1 MPLKKAVLEETKAAM
16 KSGDKARLT
25 VLRGF
30 SAAIKQREI
39 DERVTLSEA
48 EQLSVLD
55 KQIKQR
61 KDSESQ
67 FREANREDL
76 ADKEA
81 FEIKVLSAFLPKQ
94 LDESE
99 VLAIVEKAIAEVAE
113 SGQTGM
119 AAMGKVMALVKPQ
132 VQGKADMGMVSQL
145 VKAKL

>member
-1 MPLKKAVLEETKAAM
+1 MPLKKAVLDETKNAM
-16 KSGDKARLT
+16 KSGDKAKLM

-39 DERVTLSEA
+39 DEQISLSEA

-61 KDSESQ
+61 KDSEKQ
-67 FREANREDL
+67 FREANRDDL

-81 FEIKVLSAFLPKQ
+81 FEIAVLSEFLPKQ

-99 VLAIVEKAIAEVAE
+99 ILQIVEAAIAEVSE
-113 SGQTGM
+113 TGQTGM
-119 AAMGKVMALVKPQ
+119 AAMGKVMAIVKPKI
-132 VQGKADMGMVSQL
+132 QGKADMGAVSQL
-145 VKAKL
+145 VKNKL

>member
-48 EQLSVLD
+48 EQ
-55 KQIKQR
+55 
-61 KDSESQ
+61 
-67 FREANREDL
+67 ANRDDL

-99 VLAIVEKAIAEVAE
+99 MLAIVEKAITEVAE

-132 VQGKADMGMVSQL
+132 VQGKADMGKVSQL

>member
-1 MPLKKAVLEETKAAM
+1 MAATKTAM
-16 KSGDKARLT
+16 KEKDKARLT

-30 SAAIKQREI
+30 SAAIKQREV
-39 DERVTLSEA
+39 DERIELSDA

-67 FREANREDL
+67 FRDAGRDDL

-81 FEIKVLSAFLPKQ
+81 FEIGVLSEFLPQQ
-94 LDESE
+94 LDEAEIAAIIEAAINE
-99 VLAIVEKAIAEVAE
+99 VGE
-113 SGQTGM
+113 SGM

-132 VQGKADMGMVSQL
+132 VQGKADMGHISQF
-145 VKAKL
+145 VKSKL

>member
-1 MPLKKAVLEETKAAM
+1 MSLKETIMTATKAAM
-16 KSGDKARLT
+16 KSGDKSRLV

-39 DERVTLSEA
+39 DEQIELSDA
-48 EQLSVLD
+48 EQLAVLD

-67 FREANREDL
+67 FRDANREDL

-81 FEIKVLSAFLPKQ
+81 YEISVLSEFLPKQ

-99 VLAIVEKAIAEVAE
+99 IVAIIDAAIAEV
-113 SGQTGM
+113 GQTGM
-119 AAMGKVMALVKPQ
+119 AAMGKIMGVVKPQ
-132 VQGKADMGMVSQL
+132 VQGKADIGQVSQL
-145 VKAKL
+145 VKSKL

>member
-67 FREANREDL
+67 FREANRDDL

-99 VLAIVEKAIAEVAE
+99 MLAIVERAIADVAE

-132 VQGKADMGMVSQL
+132 VQGKADMGKVSRL

>member
-67 FREANREDL
+67 FREANRDDL

-99 VLAIVEKAIAEVAE
+99 MLAIVEKAITEVAE

-132 VQGKADMGMVSQL
+132 VQGKADMGKVSQL